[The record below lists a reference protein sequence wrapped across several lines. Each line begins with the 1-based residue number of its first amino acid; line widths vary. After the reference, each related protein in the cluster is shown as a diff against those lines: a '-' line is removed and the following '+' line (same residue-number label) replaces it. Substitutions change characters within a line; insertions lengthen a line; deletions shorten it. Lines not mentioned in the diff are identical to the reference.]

1 MGKKKDI
8 QVQKTPIVQSEA
20 ELLRAASPTTENIQ
34 QQQQQQQQ
42 QQHSQDMNSNV
53 GSGAVFIDVTS
64 ATVPQ
69 LKAIIN
75 SKQQISSMGG
85 IERGLFKIMICLLM
99 LVFMVAAIALQ
110 MAFK

>member
-42 QQHSQDMNSNV
+42 QHSQDMNSNV
-53 GSGAVFIDVTS
+53 GSGAVFIDITS

-99 LVFMVAAIALQ
+99 LVFMVAVIALQ
-110 MAFK
+110 MVFK